1 MADLINEV
9 CGTDAASQ
17 PKNLGGK
24 KQCIEGA
31 VLTGF
36 LAKNDFSF
44 DSAADAKDPVKVKAA
59 IAAKNIKALPEFET
73 VEDENTEATTV
84 EKRRKTII
92 SKQGVAGSKYGI
104 DASMCTYAALK
115 TYQDSDYTRIFEI
128 TDADDEEMTC
138 DIDES
143 GKVFGR
149 KLTSTIVGLRTRT
162 SLEND
167 ASVPLSL
174 KFAKDTYDIIRTD
187 SVPGN
192 KYADFEDIFDIE
204 FEIVGTPTATLIK
217 FKALSGCSGRLIKSL
232 ESGNVVLKNGAGAV
246 QTVTFTPPNTD
257 GVYELVGT
265 AFANGFTLS
274 TNGVVA
280 KDEANYEAPIAL
292 TISGIV

>member
-44 DSAADAKDPVKVKAA
+44 DSVADAKDPVKVKAA
-59 IAAKNIKALPEFET
+59 IAAKSIVPLPEFET

-92 SKQGVAGSKYGI
+92 SKQGVAGSKYGL
-104 DASMCTYAALK
+104 DASMCTYAGLK

-138 DIDES
+138 DIDEA

-174 KFAKDTYDIIRTD
+174 KFSKDTYSIIKTE
-187 SVPGN
+187 N
-192 KYADFEDIFDIE
+192 KFADLEGIFDIE
-204 FEIVGTPTATLIK
+204 FEIVGIPTATSIK

-232 ESGNVVLKNGAGAV
+232 EDGDFVLKNAAGAV
-246 QTVTFTPPNTD
+246 QSVTLTAPDSN

-265 AFANGFTLS
+265 AFANGFILS
-274 TNGVVA
+274 TAGVVA
-280 KDEANYEAPIAL
+280 KEEANYEAPVAL